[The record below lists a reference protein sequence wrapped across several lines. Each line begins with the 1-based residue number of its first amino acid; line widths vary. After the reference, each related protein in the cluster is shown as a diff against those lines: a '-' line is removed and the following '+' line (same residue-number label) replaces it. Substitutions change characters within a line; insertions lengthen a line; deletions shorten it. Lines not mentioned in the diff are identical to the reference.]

1 MKKDYQYNN
10 FLKSITI
17 LMVCTYHFGIVFS
30 STDTKYI
37 TLINTF
43 FFNLCVAG
51 VSLFFMVN
59 EALLLNKELN
69 MKAHYIK
76 IFKIFLYMAYH
87 HIVHNRLL
95 YRT

>member
-1 MKKDYQYNN
+1 MCSR
-10 FLKSITI
+10 SIA
-17 LMVCTYHFGIVFS
+17 V
-30 STDTKYI
+30 
-37 TLINTF
+37 
-43 FFNLCVAG
+43 
-51 VSLFFMVN
+51 FMVN